1 VCADFGADLLEMD
14 GEDDHVHLLVA
25 YPPQVAVARL
35 VNSLKGVSARRL
47 RQRYQLRTH
56 RGHLWSPSYF
66 AASAGGAP
74 LEVLKQYVRQQR
86 TPSRPG

>member
-1 VCADFGADLLEMD
+1 MD

-47 RQRYQLRTH
+47 RQRYQVRSHT
-56 RGHLWSPSYF
+56 GHLWSPSYL

-74 LEVLKQYVRQQR
+74 LEALRQYIRQQR
-86 TPSRPG
+86 TPGQPG